1 MDQQTREQIERIV
14 TSDKVVL
21 FMKGTR
27 MQPQC
32 GFSAQ
37 VVHILKQ
44 MNVDFESLN
53 VFDEDKETLKEYSGW
68 PTFPQLWV
76 DGKLIGGCD
85 IVTEMSVNGELEK
98 ALCR

>member
-1 MDQQTREQIERIV
+1 MNSEEFHTLV
-14 TSDKVVL
+14 KSSKVFL
-21 FMKGTR
+21 LMKGTPE
-27 MQPQC
+27 QPQC

-53 VFDEDKETLKEYSGW
+53 VFDEDKEALKEYSSW

-76 DGKLIGGCD
+76 DGKLVGGCD
-85 IVTEMSVNGELEK
+85 IVTEMLSNGELEK
-98 ALCR
+98 LFP